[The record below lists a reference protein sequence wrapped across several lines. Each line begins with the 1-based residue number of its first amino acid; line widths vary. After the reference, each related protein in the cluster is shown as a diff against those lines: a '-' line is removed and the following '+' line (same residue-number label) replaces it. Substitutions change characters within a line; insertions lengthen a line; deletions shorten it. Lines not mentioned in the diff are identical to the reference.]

1 MSENNKQSA
10 FGRLPSRLQEAIVAR
25 LGWSSLR
32 PVQELSTHAILD
44 GHNAVILAPTAG
56 GKTEASMFPVLAN
69 LLADPGTED
78 SVRALYV
85 APIKALL
92 NNQADRLGLYTE
104 MVGRDRFLWHG
115 DVGPSK
121 RKAFLRDPVD
131 LLMTT
136 PESLEVM
143 LVSSKV
149 AVQDL
154 FKDLRFVVVDE
165 VHAMAGLDRGAH
177 LMSVIERLSR
187 FTNNDI
193 QRIGLS
199 ATVGNPHAILK
210 WIQGTSKRPGVVID
224 PPKQPSKRTLKVHL
238 DASVTSLAT
247 RAAGLARGNKSLF
260 FCESRALTETIA
272 DKIRDRGTDVFVHHS
287 SVSLEERELAEE
299 RFQKGGDASIVCTST
314 LELGIDVGDLDL
326 VLQTNAPS
334 TVSSF
339 LQRMGRTGRRGG
351 PANTTFFC
359 DDPESVLQATALIEL
374 AREGWVESIPPQT
387 RCWPALVHQ
396 LLAMTLQFGGISR
409 DNAWDQLTRV
419 PDLSGVT
426 REDFDEVIAYMLRR
440 QFLYES
446 SSLLSMGDR
455 AERVYG
461 KKNFLELYAV
471 FSSPQYY
478 RVFTQGGKEI
488 GSLEQDFVDSLV
500 EEMTSF
506 LLGGRAWLVH
516 QISHSQRA
524 VTVVAAPRGK
534 KPSWGGFAPNLLG
547 FELCQRIRRL
557 LVEQSV
563 HPYLS
568 DAAQETLEGY
578 REDFVALLGQAGHA
592 IRQDDGCAV
601 WWTFA
606 GGQINHTLKY
616 ALSVNNGWKVV
627 ADNWRLRIEGNGVS
641 HETVAQ
647 AILDMSNTAFWEDL
661 DVWQRIIASV
671 PPYRLSKFQPALP
684 PRFQQEMLGHY
695 LLDVD
700 GTRRFLL
707 GDEATK
713 NAGVIDILR
722 EALARGGIARPD
734 LEPAPLPEIA
744 QPQNEIRYI
753 DTQAA
758 LSTLCSELLKQER
771 VGLDVETT
779 LFDRELCTVQ
789 FSTPTY
795 NAVIDARGLDDLSPI
810 AEVLASRDVIK
821 IIHNANFELSVFK
834 KLSIGIKNI
843 FDTLPTSRKL
853 RGRKISGG
861 HGLGVVCERELGK
874 PLDKAEQ
881 KSDWTRRPLTK
892 RQLAYAAMDVEVL
905 LPLYDRFTKEML
917 VA

>member
-1 MSENNKQSA
+1 MVSADKASA
-10 FGRLPSRLQEAIVAR
+10 FARYPARLQEAIVAR
-25 LGWSSLR
+25 VGWSSLR
-32 PVQELSTHAILD
+32 PVQEQATHAILD
-44 GHNAVILAPTAG
+44 GQNAVILAPTAG
-56 GKTEASMFPVLAN
+56 GKTEASMFPILAN
-69 LLADPGTED
+69 LLEHPGTGD
-78 SVRALYV
+78 SVRALYI

-92 NNQADRLGLYTE
+92 NNQAERLGLYTE

-115 DVGPSK
+115 DVGQSQ
-121 RKAFLRDPVD
+121 RKSFLRDPVD

-143 LVSSKV
+143 LVSPKV
-149 AVQDL
+149 SVKDL
-154 FKDLRFVVVDE
+154 FRDLRFVVVDE

-177 LMSVIERLSR
+177 LMSVLERLSR
-187 FTNNDI
+187 FTDNDV

-199 ATVGNPHAILK
+199 ATVGNPEAILK
-210 WIQGTSKRPGVVID
+210 WITGTSKRPGVVID
-224 PPKQPSKRTLKVHL
+224 PPKEPSKRTLKVHL
-238 DASVTSLAT
+238 DASVGALAA

-260 FCESRALTETIA
+260 FCESRALTEIIA

-326 VLQTNAPS
+326 VFQTNAPS

-351 PANTTFFC
+351 GANTTFFC

-374 AREGWVESIPPQT
+374 AREGWVESVPPQT

-396 LLAMTLQFGGISR
+396 LLAMTLQFGGIR
-409 DNAWDQLTRV
+409 HDDAWDQLSRV
-419 PDLSGVT
+419 PDLSGVS
-426 REDFDEVIAYMLRR
+426 REDFDEVVAYMLRR

-446 SSLLSMGDR
+446 SGLLSMGDR

-471 FSSPQYY
+471 FSSPEYY

-488 GSLEQDFVDSLV
+488 GYLEQQFVDSLV

-516 QISHSQRA
+516 QISHKQRT
-524 VTVVAAPRGK
+524 VTVVPAPRGK
-534 KPSWGGFAPNLLG
+534 KPSWGGFAPKLLG

-557 LVEQSV
+557 LVEGSV

-568 DAAQETLEGY
+568 DSAQETLDGY
-578 REDFVALLGQAGHA
+578 REDFTALLSNAGHA
-592 IRQDDGCAV
+592 IQHDDGNAR

-616 ALSVNNGWKVV
+616 ALNVATGWKVI
-627 ADNWRLRIEGNGVS
+627 ADNWNLRIEGEDVTYGAV
-641 HETVAQ
+641 ER
-647 AILDMSNTAFWEDL
+647 AILEISEPAFWEDL
-661 DVWQRIIASV
+661 DVWQKIIANV

-700 GTRRFLL
+700 GTRTFLL
-707 GDEATK
+707 GDAARK
-713 NAGVIDILR
+713 LVGVVDILR
-722 EALARGGIARPD
+722 EALVRGLSRPD
-734 LEPAPLPEIA
+734 LEPEPLAEVA
-744 QPQNEIRYI
+744 SPQNDIRFI
-753 DTQAA
+753 DTQDALAA
-758 LSTLCSELLKQER
+758 LCRELLQQDR

-779 LFDRELCTVQ
+779 LFDHELCTVQ

-795 NAVIDARGLDDLSPI
+795 NAVIDARAVDLGPV
-810 AEVLASRDVIK
+810 AEVLASRDVLK

-834 KLSIGIKNI
+834 KLSIAIKNI
-843 FDTLPTSRKL
+843 FDTLPTSRRL

-881 KSDWTRRPLTK
+881 TSDWTRRPLSK

-905 LPLYDRFTKEML
+905 LALHDRFAGEML
-917 VA
+917 IS